1 MLLSHLLEKR
11 IIFICCV
18 KEKTVVKTD
27 IPLSIVND
35 WQTNAQKAPAK
46 WAVDGIRCMY
56 FCKFLWVFTMFIGRK
71 NPVTFEKQI
80 KELSVFHSIL
90 IQFHLETKSS
100 DIMRRPKK
108 F

>member
-1 MLLSHLLEKR
+1 MSEEVLETSEESRAGAFVQWDVWLNGKQLIVWQKR

-46 WAVDGIRCMY
+46 WAVDGIRCT
-56 FCKFLWVFTMFIGRK
+56 VF
-71 NPVTFEKQI
+71 PQI
-80 KELSVFHSIL
+80 VSA
-90 IQFHLETKSS
+90 LE
-100 DIMRRPKK
+100 
-108 F
+108 